1 MGKYTPT
8 GPGTTL
14 DAPLEL
20 IRDNATRMAALQGEP
35 TSITDCT
42 QLLGSGGLR
51 ISAEIAMAP
60 GDMPI
65 SNEGA
70 GPTHFNR
77 KIDVAAKSP
86 IDVEA
91 DGTPDHVVLYS
102 ATTIYEVT
110 TITSPP
116 PVTTVAK
123 LAFPTWQ
130 DIFDQPT

>member
-1 MGKYTPT
+1 MGKYTP
-8 GPGTTL
+8 PVTL
-14 DAPLEL
+14 DGALTT
-20 IRDNATRMAALQGEP
+20 IQQNATRMAALQGEP
-35 TSITDCT
+35 ASITDCT
-42 QLLGSGGLR
+42 SLLGAGGMR
-51 ISAEIAMAP
+51 VSAEVAMGPA
-60 GDMPI
+60 DMPI

-110 TITSPP
+110 VITSPP

-130 DIFDQPT
+130 DIFEQPI

>member
-1 MGKYTPT
+1 MGKYTP
-8 GPGTTL
+8 PATL
-14 DAPLEL
+14 DGGL
-20 IRDNATRMAALQGEP
+20 NVTNQGATRMAALQGEP
-35 TSITDCT
+35 ASINDC
-42 QLLGSGGLR
+42 LNLVGAGGLR
-51 ISAEIAMAP
+51 ISAEVAMGPA
-60 GDMPI
+60 DMPI

-130 DIFDQPT
+130 IIFDQPT

>member
-1 MGKYTPT
+1 
-8 GPGTTL
+8 
-14 DAPLEL
+14 
-20 IRDNATRMAALQGEP
+20 
-35 TSITDCT
+35 
-42 QLLGSGGLR
+42 
-51 ISAEIAMAP
+51 MAP

-65 SNEGA
+65 SDEGA

-91 DGTPDHVVLYS
+91 NGTPDHVALYS
-102 ATTIYEVT
+102 ATQIYEVT

-130 DIFDQPT
+130 DIYDQPT

>member
-1 MGKYTPT
+1 MGKYTP
-8 GPGTTL
+8 PVTL
-14 DAPLEL
+14 DGALTT
-20 IRDNATRMAALQGEP
+20 IQQNATRMAALQGEP
-35 TSITDCT
+35 ASITDCT
-42 QLLGSGGLR
+42 SLLGAGGMR
-51 ISAEIAMAP
+51 VSAEVAMGPA
-60 GDMPI
+60 DMPI

-110 TITSPP
+110 VITSPP

-130 DIFDQPT
+130 DIFDQPI